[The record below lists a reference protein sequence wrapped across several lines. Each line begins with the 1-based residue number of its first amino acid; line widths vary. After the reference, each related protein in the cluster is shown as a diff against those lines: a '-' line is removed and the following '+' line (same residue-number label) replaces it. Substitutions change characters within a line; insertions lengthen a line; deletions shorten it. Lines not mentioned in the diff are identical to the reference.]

1 MNLTAL
7 NQSLHRTKCDGT
19 KQPHMKSRPGR
30 VKSPSMR
37 ISGATLNRLEKVEAR
52 HILESNTNAGSKLM
66 RLQEDLPLMFA
77 ESPKKI
83 VIE

>member
-1 MNLTAL
+1 
-7 NQSLHRTKCDGT
+7 
-19 KQPHMKSRPGR
+19 
-30 VKSPSMR
+30 MR